1 MNIHSVFLQIIAVGV
16 KTFSQ
21 KPYEISFVVN

>member
-21 KPYEISFVVN
+21 NLYEISFAAN